1 MYLPGWLADAV
12 RESPISISTVCQRA
26 LTEELAAQPA
36 GEVTPLL
43 TNRAQ
48 EVLRRATQAG
58 MASGDLALLAGLD
71 GEGGNL
77 ALVILGAVGVDR
89 ARLRERVAAATKRRG
104 GPDVPWLVARAARDA
119 ADLGDE
125 HVGCEHLLLALVADA
140 DAPAAKLLARLGAD
154 PAMVGQATRSAAA
167 AASYTR
173 ANSLAGNTAAALADI
188 QARLG
193 RLERR

>member
-1 MYLPGWLADAV
+1 
-12 RESPISISTVCQRA
+12 
-26 LTEELAAQPA
+26 
-36 GEVTPLL
+36 
-43 TNRAQ
+43 
-48 EVLRRATQAG
+48 LRRATQAEWP
-58 MASGDLALLAGLD
+58 AATWRCSPDSTA
-71 GEGGNL
+71 
-77 ALVILGAVGVDR
+77 R
-89 ARLRERVAAATKRRG
+89 AATWPWSSWARWGRPGPVRERVAAAAKRRG
-104 GPDVPWLVARAARDA
+104 GPDLPGLVARAARDA

-173 ANSLAGNTAAALADI
+173 ANSLAGNTATALADI
-188 QARLG
+188 QARLS